1 MAKTAAKT
9 DLWKQYLAGGGDK
22 ANTAAWQAFQKGG
35 GGSSAGGG
43 KVGGVPKPADY
54 LGNLPNPGDI
64 YNDVLGGLDNFTQ
77 TNPDTN
83 SARNWINDMLGNA
96 GMGTNPWSSGLYSDI
111 GNVTP
116 MDEFEWLKQFIGVGG
131 AGGTGGGQ
139 KGGGMGGRYVGY
151 GYAPGTGGSFSA
163 HNGAGGGG
171 QVPDTVG
178 PSNSFFAQQIKALF
192 DPARLDPA
200 NDPTMQPTLDAM
212 RKENVQDL
220 LASIQDLTAQAEN
233 QGAYGSGLYQAMTG
247 RAREQSMESLDGA
260 IAALLHGAREGA
272 LGRQMQGLDQT
283 NTRDLAAMQDMT
295 NRYGIDAQAAAASAG
310 AGAAAADAAEARKLQ
325 AMSLLLGG
333 KMDIL
338 GLRGNMANM
347 TQSGQLGAMNGAM
360 GLGNMGM
367 QGLGMQGDIGGNI
380 LGSLLGYQNSQNQ
393 YDLGRRGIGVQRG
406 QLDLANRQFQDQV
419 SQGSLNDLLNII
431 MGIGGMGGTNNQP
444 GQYIPSGPDPFMAAL
459 MGGLGGY
466 MNAGGN
472 FGQGGGGGTAQS
484 GGGGGTQGYGS
495 GYLRF

>member
-1 MAKTAAKT
+1 MAAKAAKQ
-9 DLWKQYLAGGGDK
+9 DKWKQFLAGGGK
-22 ANTAAWQAFQKGG
+22 ASDTAAWKAFQGGG

-43 KVGGVPKPADY
+43 GGVPKPADY

-64 YNDVLGGLDNFTQ
+64 YGDVLGQLDHFAEN
-77 TNPDTN
+77 NPDAN

-96 GMGTNPWSSGLYSDI
+96 GMGSNPWSADLYRDI
-111 GNVTP
+111 GDQTP
-116 MDEFEWLKQFIGVGG
+116 LDSLDWLRQYIGG
-131 AGGTGGGQ
+131 AGTSGPGGGANR
-139 KGGGMGGRYVGY
+139 GGANVRY
-151 GYAPGTGGSFSA
+151 GYAPNSSGYHA
-163 HNGAGGGG
+163 QNGNGGGG

-212 RKENVQDL
+212 RRENSQDV
-220 LASIQDLTAQAEN
+220 LAQLQDLTAQMEN

-247 RAREQSMESLDGA
+247 RAREQGIESLDSA
-260 IAALLHGAREGA
+260 IAGLLHGAREGA

-295 NRYGIDAQAAAASAG
+295 NRYGIDAQANAAG
-310 AGAAAADAAEARKLQ
+310 AGAAAASADAAEGRRLQ
-325 AMSLLLGG
+325 AMQMLLGSQ
-333 KMDIL
+333 MDML

-347 TQSGQLGAMNGAM
+347 TQSGQLGAMNGAQ
-360 GLGNMGM
+360 GLAGLGM

-431 MGIGGMGGTNNQP
+431 MGIGGMGGTNNSP

-459 MGGLGGY
+459 MGGMGGY
-466 MNAGGN
+466 LNAGGN
-472 FGQGGGGGTAQS
+472 
-484 GGGGGTQGYGS
+484 
-495 GYLRF
+495 GYLGQKQGPG